1 MFERYKQRARR
12 AIFFAR
18 YDAGRLGVQQIESEH
33 LLLGLAR
40 EDEPL
45 LTRFLTS
52 GVSSDSIRTQVLV
65 RAQVGEEFPIAVDL
79 PLSQACKHALTSAAE
94 EADRLGDPQIGTEHL
109 LLGLLG
115 VEDCLAAQMLRERGA
130 EIETI
135 RTQLAANPAPPE
147 PADTR
152 QNPLFASLLEK
163 ARLGVSARENSSK
176 IGFERYTGRGRR
188 SVFFARYEA
197 GQSGSPTIESG
208 HLLLGALREIGLWYE
223 LFLPAPGSLDAIR
236 AAVERDVAHS
246 VRVSS
251 NREGSSIAGS
261 NVDLPLSDETSRA
274 LAYAAEEA
282 EQMNQSRIGPEHL
295 LLGLLREQD
304 CLAARLMHARG
315 ADLVRARKILGED
328 FGDYSRV
335 FE

>member
-18 YDAGRLGVQQIESEH
+18 YDAGRLGAAQIDSEH

-40 EDEPL
+40 EDEAL
-45 LTRFLTS
+45 LIRFLTA
-52 GVSSDSIRTQVLV
+52 GVSGDSIRAQVLV

-79 PLSQACKHALTSAAE
+79 PLSLACKSALTAAAG

-130 EIETI
+130 EINAI
-135 RTQLAANPAPPE
+135 RSELAANPAPPE
-147 PADTR
+147 PADAR
-152 QNPLFASLLEK
+152 QNPLFTNLLEK
-163 ARLGVSARENSSK
+163 ARLGVSARENSST

-188 SVFFARYEA
+188 SIFFARYEA
-197 GQSGSPTIESG
+197 GQSGSPSIESG

-236 AAVERDVAHS
+236 AAVEREVARGPRASAHAS
-246 VRVSS
+246 
-251 NREGSSIAGS
+251 GSPMGS

-274 LAYAAEEA
+274 LACAVEEA
-282 EQMNQSRIGPEHL
+282 EQMNQPRIGPEHL
-295 LLGLLREQD
+295 LLGLLREQN
-304 CLAARLMHARG
+304 CLAARLMRARG
-315 ADLVRARKILGED
+315 ADPVRARKILGED
-328 FGDYSRV
+328 FGD
-335 FE
+335 